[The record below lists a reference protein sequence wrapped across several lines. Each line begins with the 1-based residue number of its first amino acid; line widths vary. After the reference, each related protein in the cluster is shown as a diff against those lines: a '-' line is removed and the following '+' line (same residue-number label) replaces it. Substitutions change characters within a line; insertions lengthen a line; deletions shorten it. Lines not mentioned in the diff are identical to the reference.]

1 MDILKLNPNDVGDT
15 DDTYEVEGYEDHIED
30 IENQFPE
37 EDFRTPEEI
46 AEAQALEEDTT
57 PEENIKPTAVETQ
70 NPLPQPEEETGF
82 QPKATTSFFTPD
94 ENGMISDEQL
104 TAAYG
109 GKIPP
114 EGVRRALKLNYGYLE
129 EKEGIL
135 SELFKDGNNLE
146 KQAQAFAMIKNDP
159 ELTARYDH
167 NGDGQITYDDFF
179 DTTNHED
186 WDPELKRLNPE
197 VDAQLTAEWLA
208 GLENPT
214 LMSRAKALW
223 QQNGAGQNMAR
234 YINVR
239 RRHAL
244 SEAGMG
250 EEGWLGYNGNVA
262 EGLRQNAAG
271 ALFDLSSLGLEVS
284 GRIASAAEEGDLSLL
299 TKNSD
304 LDERLLQ
311 TKNEQSLEYLV
322 NHNIA
327 RSAGDFLTYEAA
339 YWAIPTIVTGGVAG
353 AVGTKSMALG
363 ATLKSPTLIRAG
375 MFLKPTL
382 TGGKVVATSKIGGGI
397 GTTVI
402 KPATGF
408 FGRQKLVQ
416 GLNMVKSGAKTT
428 LISDLPLAAF
438 SNLEED
444 GRGMIQE
451 DGFFQTLFEQYPESA
466 IFAPQIAQGINSPL
480 FKQLDF
486 IATETAYG
494 TMGVVVLV
502 VLDNLYFQMVKEY

>member
-57 PEENIKPTAVETQ
+57 PEESIQPTAVETQ
-70 NPLPQPEEETGF
+70 NPLPQPEPQEKIGF
-82 QPKATTSFFTPD
+82 QPKATTSFFVPD

-104 TAAYG
+104 MQAYG
-109 GKIPP
+109 GKLPP
-114 EGVRRALKLNYGYLE
+114 EGVRRALKLNYSYNE

-146 KQAQAFAMIKNDP
+146 KQLQAFNMIRNDD
-159 ELTARYDH
+159 ELKARYDH
-167 NGDGQITYDDFF
+167 NGDGLITYDDFF

-214 LMSRAKALW
+214 MMSRAKALW

-234 YINVR
+234 YINIR

-250 EEGWLGYNGNVA
+250 EEGWLGYNSNVA
-262 EGLRQNAAG
+262 EALRQNAAG
-271 ALFDLSSLGLEVS
+271 AMFDLSSLGLELS

-299 TKNSD
+299 LKNSD
-304 LDERLLQ
+304 LDDRLLQ
-311 TKNEQSLEYLV
+311 TKNDQSLEYLV
-322 NHNIA
+322 NHHIA

-339 YWAIPTIVTGGVAG
+339 YWAIPTIVTGGAAG
-353 AVGTKSMALG
+353 AVGTKAMALG

-382 TGGKVVATSKIGGGI
+382 TGGKTVVSSSIAAGSKGKLVTS
-397 GTTVI
+397 VI
-402 KPATGF
+402 KPATGIW
-408 FGRQKLVQ
+408 QKPTQ
-416 GLNMVKSGAKTT
+416 
-428 LISDLPLAAF
+428 LA
-438 SNLEED
+438 N
-444 GRGMIQE
+444 
-451 DGFFQTLFEQYPESA
+451 
-466 IFAPQIAQGINSPL
+466 
-480 FKQLDF
+480 
-486 IATETAYG
+486 
-494 TMGVVVLV
+494 
-502 VLDNLYFQMVKEY
+502 